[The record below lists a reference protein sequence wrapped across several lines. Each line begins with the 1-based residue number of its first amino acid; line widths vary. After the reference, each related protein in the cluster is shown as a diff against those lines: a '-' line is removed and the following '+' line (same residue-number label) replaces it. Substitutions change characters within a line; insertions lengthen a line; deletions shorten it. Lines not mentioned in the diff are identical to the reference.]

1 MAEIWCK
8 LLNLHLVSTDPNSIY
23 IYIIFKISLC
33 LNYLFKGTIGTSIFK
48 FVMELYM
55 IEIF

>member
-1 MAEIWCK
+1 
-8 LLNLHLVSTDPNSIY
+8 
-23 IYIIFKISLC
+23 
-33 LNYLFKGTIGTSIFK
+33 LFKGTIGTSIFK